1 MVFRAIIGSRMNI
14 EGDAVEG
21 FGDFANIDVDK
32 LLSGAHERM
41 ARVQDMQE
49 RLADLL
55 GQAEGADGR
64 VKATY
69 TMAGGL
75 TDLDIDPRALRMGS
89 KDLAAAIKSTVHEAS
104 QDLQRQVAEVM
115 SEVFGE
121 ADNPMKLVGD
131 RDAAVA
137 KVQEAQ
143 AAYDRTMQDVMGQ
156 LDAVRK
162 RLGL

>member
-1 MVFRAIIGSRMNI
+1 MVFKAIIGSRVNI
-14 EGDAVEG
+14 EGDAVES

-41 ARVQDMQE
+41 ARVHEMQE
-49 RLADLL
+49 QLADLV

-89 KDLAAAIKSTVHEAS
+89 KDLAAAIKATVHEAA
-104 QDLQRQVAEVM
+104 QDLQRQVGEVM

-131 RDAAVA
+131 RDAAMA
-137 KVQEAQ
+137 KVKEAQ
-143 AAYDRTMQDVMGQ
+143 AAYDRTMQDVMGEV
-156 LDAVRK
+156 DAVRK